1 MVETANTDHMM
12 KLILVTIIALCLMHG
27 LRADEPRPSYL
38 DATKSWS
45 ERADDLLGR
54 MTLEEK
60 AMFLDHKGPVIER
73 FSIRSDQWNQCLNG
87 IKWDRPATLF
97 PVCIA
102 MSATWNQ
109 ELIHE
114 VATALS
120 DEARGIYNGWKIDPR
135 SPGEHK
141 GLIYRAPVINIG
153 RNPYWGRNHEAW
165 GEDPY
170 LTGRMAVAY
179 VRGLQGNDP
188 RYLKVAAT
196 LKHYAVNNVEHGRT
210 ALDAK
215 VSERMLREYWLP
227 HFRDAVVEAK
237 AQSLMASYNA
247 INGTP
252 NNVNHWLLTK
262 VLKEEWQHEGF
273 VVSDLGGVKTMV
285 EGHGKGKMDYVDAVA
300 RSVMAGCDFS
310 DKEYAKHIP
319 QAVREGKLSEER
331 LHDAVKRVMMVRF
344 RLGEFDDFSLVPFS
358 KISPKVVGCEAHRK
372 LSLKTSQ
379 ESIVLLENHHDLL
392 PLDLSTIK
400 RVAVLGP
407 LADRVILN
415 NYNGVTGSTVTAL
428 QGLKNRLGSHVQVDF
443 AKSCEVIDRADVSV
457 RIDRESGFRGGASIK
472 FPGEKIGDSL
482 SFQIPIQKAG
492 TYSLRWHGKHFPSRG
507 RYQCTI
513 NGKPVGEPID
523 FYRSAEAYG
532 QVAEFSDILL
542 EQGELVVTWTL
553 IGKHPESSGMDA
565 HFDCL
570 ELRGAD
576 EKSFELEAVKYKT
589 QQKEDRL
596 AEAVEIARKADVAVV
611 CIGTNER
618 VEQEGNDRETLGLTG
633 KQEELALRVIAANPR
648 TIIVQMSA
656 GPLAVPTLKEKAPA
670 MLQAWWGGEEY
681 GHAIADVLLGKVN
694 PAGRLPHTVYATE
707 QQVPPQEEYD
717 ISKGFTYMYF
727 RGKPLYAF
735 GYGLSYTTF
744 RYRNLQVNPAN
755 DEVSVE
761 VRNEGQRDGDEVVQ
775 MYIASPASK
784 ESRPSMQLRG
794 FKRVSLKPGEMTIV
808 KMALDRTKLG
818 FWNETQKQFI
828 MDEGDYEIRIGGSS
842 DRIAL
847 TKTVRLR

>member
-1 MVETANTDHMM
+1 MKHVLLTVSGLFLALSLVAEETPPVYRD
-12 KLILVTIIALCLMHG
+12 VTK
-27 LRADEPRPSYL
+27 P
-38 DATKSWS
+38 WS
-45 ERADDLLGR
+45 ERVEDLLGR

-109 ELIHE
+109 DLIHE

-120 DEARGIYNGWKIDPR
+120 DEARGIYNGWKIDPHA
-135 SPGEHK
+135 PGEHK

-153 RNPYWGRNHEAW
+153 RNPFWGRNHEAW

-196 LKHYAVNNVEHGRT
+196 LKHYAVNNVEQGRT

-252 NNVNHWLLTK
+252 NNVNHWLLSR

-319 QAVREGKLSEER
+319 QAVKEGKLSEER
-331 LHDAVKRVMMVRF
+331 LHDAVRRVMMVRF
-344 RLGEFDDFSLVPFS
+344 RLGEFDDFSRVPFS
-358 KISPKVVGCEAHRK
+358 KIPPQVVGCEAHRQ

-379 ESIVLLENHHDLL
+379 QGIVLLENQNHLL
-392 PLDLSTIK
+392 PLDPSTIK

-407 LADRVILN
+407 LADRVIVN
-415 NYNGVTGSTVTAL
+415 NYNGVTGRTVSAL
-428 QGLKNRLGSHVQVDF
+428 QGLKNRLGDGVQVDYV
-443 AKSCEVIDRADVSV
+443 KGCEVIDGADVPV
-457 RIDRESGFRGGASIK
+457 RVDREAGFRGGASIK
-472 FPGEKIGDSL
+472 FLGEKVGDSV
-482 SFQIPIQKAG
+482 SFRIPIEKAG
-492 TYSLRWHGKHFPSRG
+492 RYALRWHGKHFPSRG
-507 RYQCTI
+507 RYQCAI
-513 NGKPVGEPID
+513 HGKPLGEAID
-523 FYRSAEAYG
+523 FYRTTETYAP
-532 QVAEFSDILL
+532 VAEFSDILL
-542 EQGELVVTWTL
+542 EKGELVVTWTL
-553 IGKHPESSGMDA
+553 TGKNSASSGMDA

-576 EKSFELEAVKYKT
+576 EKSFELEAVKYQT
-589 QQKEDRL
+589 YRQEDL
-596 AEAVEIARKADVAVV
+596 FTNAVELAGKADVAIV
-611 CIGTNER
+611 CIGTSER

-648 TIIVQMSA
+648 SIIVQMSA
-656 GPLAVPTLKEKAPA
+656 GPLTVPRLKEKAPA
-670 MLQAWWGGEEY
+670 MLQAWWGGDEY
-681 GHAIADVLLGKVN
+681 GNAIADVLLGRIN

-707 QQVPPQEEYD
+707 QQVPPQDEYD
-717 ISKGFTYMYF
+717 ISKGFTYMHL
-727 RGKPLYAF
+727 RDKPLYAF
-735 GYGLSYTTF
+735 GHGLSYTTF
-744 RYRNLQVNPAN
+744 EYRDLQVNPATH
-755 DEVSVE
+755 EVTVE
-761 VRNEGQRDGDEVVQ
+761 VRNNGKRDGDEVVQ
-775 MYIASPASK
+775 MYVKSPASQ
-784 ESRPSMQLRG
+784 EVRPAMQLRG
-794 FKRVSLKPGEMTIV
+794 FQRVSLKAGESKVV
-808 KMALDRTKLG
+808 KLVLDRDKLG
-818 FWNETQKQFI
+818 FWNETQKRFV
-828 MDEGDYEIRIGGSS
+828 MDPGDYEIRIGGSS

-847 TKTVRLR
+847 TKKVRLE

>member
-1 MVETANTDHMM
+1 MKHVLLTVSGLFLALSLVAEETPPVYRD
-12 KLILVTIIALCLMHG
+12 VTK
-27 LRADEPRPSYL
+27 P
-38 DATKSWS
+38 WS
-45 ERADDLLGR
+45 ERVEDLLGR

-109 ELIHE
+109 DLIHE

-120 DEARGIYNGWKIDPR
+120 DEARGIYNGWKIDPHA
-135 SPGEHK
+135 PGEHK

-153 RNPYWGRNHEAW
+153 RNPFWGRNHEAW

-196 LKHYAVNNVEHGRT
+196 LKHYAVNNVEQGRT

-252 NNVNHWLLTK
+252 NNVNHWLLTR

-319 QAVREGKLSEER
+319 QAVKEGKLSEER
-331 LHDAVKRVMMVRF
+331 LHDAVRRVMMVRF
-344 RLGEFDDFSLVPFS
+344 RLGEFDDFSRVPFS
-358 KISPKVVGCEAHRK
+358 KIPPQVVGCEAHRQ

-379 ESIVLLENHHDLL
+379 QGIVLLENQNHLL
-392 PLDLSTIK
+392 PLDPSTIK

-407 LADRVILN
+407 LADRVIVN
-415 NYNGVTGSTVTAL
+415 NYNGVTGRTVSAL
-428 QGLKNRLGSHVQVDF
+428 QGLKNRLGDGVQVDYV
-443 AKSCEVIDRADVSV
+443 KGCEVIDGADVPV
-457 RIDRESGFRGGASIK
+457 RVDREAGFRGGASIK
-472 FPGEKIGDSL
+472 FLGEKIGDSV
-482 SFQIPIQKAG
+482 SFRIPIEKAG
-492 TYSLRWHGKHFPSRG
+492 RYALRWHGKHFPSRG
-507 RYQCTI
+507 RYQCAI
-513 NGKPVGEPID
+513 HGKPLGEAID
-523 FYRSAEAYG
+523 FYRTTETYAP
-532 QVAEFSDILL
+532 VAEFSDILL
-542 EQGELVVTWTL
+542 EKGELVVTWTL
-553 IGKHPESSGMDA
+553 TGKNSASSGMDA

-576 EKSFELEAVKYKT
+576 EKSFELEAVKYQT
-589 QQKEDRL
+589 YRQEDL
-596 AEAVEIARKADVAVV
+596 FTNAVELAGKADVAIV
-611 CIGTNER
+611 CIGTSER

-648 TIIVQMSA
+648 SIIVQMSA
-656 GPLAVPTLKEKAPA
+656 GPLTVPRLKEKAPA

-681 GHAIADVLLGKVN
+681 GNAIADVLLGRIN

-707 QQVPPQEEYD
+707 QQVPPQDEYD
-717 ISKGFTYMYF
+717 ISKGFTYMHL
-727 RGKPLYAF
+727 RDKPLYAF
-735 GYGLSYTTF
+735 GHGLSYTTF
-744 RYRNLQVNPAN
+744 EYRDLQVNPATH
-755 DEVSVE
+755 EVTVE
-761 VRNEGQRDGDEVVQ
+761 VRNNGKRDGDEVVQ
-775 MYIASPASK
+775 MYVKSPASQ
-784 ESRPSMQLRG
+784 EVRPAMQLRG
-794 FKRVSLKPGEMTIV
+794 FQRVSLKAGESKVV
-808 KMALDRTKLG
+808 KLVLDRDKLG
-818 FWNETQKQFI
+818 FWNETQKRFV
-828 MDEGDYEIRIGGSS
+828 MDPGDYEIRIGGSS

-847 TKTVRLR
+847 TKTVRLE

>member
-1 MVETANTDHMM
+1 
-12 KLILVTIIALCLMHG
+12 
-27 LRADEPRPSYL
+27 
-38 DATKSWS
+38 
-45 ERADDLLGR
+45 
-54 MTLEEK
+54 
-60 AMFLDHKGPVIER
+60 MFLDHKGPVIER

-109 ELIHE
+109 DLIHE

-120 DEARGIYNGWKIDPR
+120 DEARGIYNGWKIDPHAA
-135 SPGEHK
+135 GEHK

-153 RNPYWGRNHEAW
+153 RNPFWGRNHEAW

-196 LKHYAVNNVEHGRT
+196 LKHYAVNNVEQGRT

-252 NNVNHWLLTK
+252 NNVNHWLLTR

-319 QAVREGKLSEER
+319 QAVKEGKLSEER
-331 LHDAVKRVMMVRF
+331 LHDAVRRVMMVRF
-344 RLGEFDDFSLVPFS
+344 RLGEFDDFSRVPFS
-358 KISPKVVGCEAHRK
+358 KIPPQVVGCEAHRQ

-379 ESIVLLENHHDLL
+379 QGIVLLENQNHLL
-392 PLDLSTIK
+392 PLDPSTIK

-407 LADRVILN
+407 LADRVIVN
-415 NYNGVTGSTVTAL
+415 NYNGATGRTVSAL
-428 QGLKNRLGSHVQVDF
+428 QGLKNRLGDGVQVDYV
-443 AKSCEVIDRADVSV
+443 KGCEVIDGADVPV
-457 RIDRESGFRGGASIK
+457 RVDREAGFRGGASIK
-472 FPGEKIGDSL
+472 FLGEKVGDSV
-482 SFQIPIQKAG
+482 SFRIPIEKAG
-492 TYSLRWHGKHFPSRG
+492 RYALRWHGKHFPSRG
-507 RYQCTI
+507 RYQCAI
-513 NGKPVGEPID
+513 HGKPLGEAID
-523 FYRSAEAYG
+523 FYRTTETYAP
-532 QVAEFSDILL
+532 VAEFSDILL
-542 EQGELVVTWTL
+542 EKGELVVTWTL
-553 IGKHPESSGMDA
+553 TGKNSASSGMDA

-576 EKSFELEAVKYKT
+576 EKSFELEAVKYQT
-589 QQKEDRL
+589 YRQEDL
-596 AEAVEIARKADVAVV
+596 FTNAVELAGKADVAIV
-611 CIGTNER
+611 CIGTSER

-648 TIIVQMSA
+648 SIIVQMSA
-656 GPLAVPTLKEKAPA
+656 GPLTVPRLKEKAPA

-681 GHAIADVLLGKVN
+681 GNAIADVLLGRIN

-707 QQVPPQEEYD
+707 QQVPPQDEYD
-717 ISKGFTYMYF
+717 ISKGFTYMHL
-727 RGKPLYAF
+727 RDKPLYAF
-735 GYGLSYTTF
+735 GHGLSYTTF
-744 RYRNLQVNPAN
+744 EYRDLQVNPATH
-755 DEVSVE
+755 EVTVE
-761 VRNEGQRDGDEVVQ
+761 VRNNGKRDGDEVVQ
-775 MYIASPASK
+775 MYVKSPASQ
-784 ESRPSMQLRG
+784 EVRPAMQLRG
-794 FKRVSLKPGEMTIV
+794 FQRVSLKAGESKVV
-808 KMALDRTKLG
+808 KLVLDRDKLG
-818 FWNETQKQFI
+818 FWNETQKRFV
-828 MDEGDYEIRIGGSS
+828 MDPGDYEIRIGGSS

-847 TKTVRLR
+847 TKKVRLE

>member
-1 MVETANTDHMM
+1 MKHVLLTVSGLFLALSLVAEETPPVYRD
-12 KLILVTIIALCLMHG
+12 VTK
-27 LRADEPRPSYL
+27 P
-38 DATKSWS
+38 WS
-45 ERADDLLGR
+45 ERVEDLLGR

-109 ELIHE
+109 DLIHE

-120 DEARGIYNGWKIDPR
+120 DEARGIYNGWKIDPHA
-135 SPGEHK
+135 PGEHK

-153 RNPYWGRNHEAW
+153 RNPFWGRNHEAW

-196 LKHYAVNNVEHGRT
+196 LKHYAVNNVEQGRT

-252 NNVNHWLLTK
+252 NNVNHWLLTR

-319 QAVREGKLSEER
+319 QAVKEGKLSEER
-331 LHDAVKRVMMVRF
+331 LHDAVRRVMMVRF
-344 RLGEFDDFSLVPFS
+344 RLGEFDDFSRVPFS
-358 KISPKVVGCEAHRK
+358 KIPPQVVGCEAHRQ

-379 ESIVLLENHHDLL
+379 QGIVLLENQNHLL
-392 PLDLSTIK
+392 PLDPSTIK

-407 LADRVILN
+407 LADRVIVN
-415 NYNGVTGSTVTAL
+415 NYNGFTERTVSAL
-428 QGLKNRLGSHVQVDF
+428 QGLKNRLGDGIQVDYV
-443 AKSCEVIDRADVSV
+443 KGCEVIDGADVPV
-457 RIDRESGFRGGASIK
+457 RVDREAGFRGGASIK
-472 FPGEKIGDSL
+472 FLGEKIGDSV
-482 SFQIPIQKAG
+482 SFRIPIEKAG
-492 TYSLRWHGKHFPSRG
+492 RYALRWHGKHFPSRG
-507 RYQCTI
+507 RYQCAI
-513 NGKPVGEPID
+513 HGKPLGEAID
-523 FYRSAEAYG
+523 FYRTTETYAP
-532 QVAEFSDILL
+532 VAEFSDILL
-542 EQGELVVTWTL
+542 EKGELVVTWTL
-553 IGKHPESSGMDA
+553 TGKNSASSGMDA

-576 EKSFELEAVKYKT
+576 EKSFELEAVKYQT
-589 QQKEDRL
+589 YRQEDL
-596 AEAVEIARKADVAVV
+596 FTNAVELAGKADVAIV
-611 CIGTNER
+611 CIGTSER

-648 TIIVQMSA
+648 SIIVQMSA
-656 GPLAVPTLKEKAPA
+656 GPLTVPRLKEKAPA

-681 GHAIADVLLGKVN
+681 GNAIADVLLGRIN

-707 QQVPPQEEYD
+707 QQVPPQDEYD
-717 ISKGFTYMYF
+717 ISKGFTYMHL
-727 RGKPLYAF
+727 RDKPLYAF
-735 GYGLSYTTF
+735 GHGLSYTTF
-744 RYRNLQVNPAN
+744 EYRDLQVNPATH
-755 DEVSVE
+755 EVTVE
-761 VRNEGQRDGDEVVQ
+761 VRNNGKRDGDEVVQ
-775 MYIASPASK
+775 MYVKSPASQ
-784 ESRPSMQLRG
+784 EVRPVMQLRG
-794 FKRVSLKPGEMTIV
+794 FQRVSLKAGESKVV
-808 KMALDRTKLG
+808 KLVLDRDKLG
-818 FWNETQKQFI
+818 FWNETQKRFV
-828 MDEGDYEIRIGGSS
+828 MDPGDYEIRIGGSS

-847 TKTVRLR
+847 TKKVRLE

>member
-1 MVETANTDHMM
+1 MKHVLLTVSGLFLALSLVAEETPPVYRD
-12 KLILVTIIALCLMHG
+12 VTK
-27 LRADEPRPSYL
+27 P
-38 DATKSWS
+38 WS
-45 ERADDLLGR
+45 ERVEDLLGR

-109 ELIHE
+109 DLIHE

-120 DEARGIYNGWKIDPR
+120 DEARGIYNGWKIDPHAA
-135 SPGEHK
+135 GEHK

-153 RNPYWGRNHEAW
+153 RNPFWGRNHEAW

-196 LKHYAVNNVEHGRT
+196 LKHYAVNNVEQGRT

-252 NNVNHWLLTK
+252 NNVNHWLLTR

-319 QAVREGKLSEER
+319 QAVKEGKLSEER
-331 LHDAVKRVMMVRF
+331 LHDAVRRVMMVRF
-344 RLGEFDDFSLVPFS
+344 RLGEFDDFSRVPFS
-358 KISPKVVGCEAHRK
+358 KIPPQVVGCEAHRQ

-379 ESIVLLENHHDLL
+379 QGIVLLENQNHLL
-392 PLDLSTIK
+392 PLDPSTIK

-407 LADRVILN
+407 LADRVIVN
-415 NYNGVTGSTVTAL
+415 NYNGATGRTVSAL
-428 QGLKNRLGSHVQVDF
+428 QGLKNRLGDGVQVDYV
-443 AKSCEVIDRADVSV
+443 KGCEVIDGADVPV
-457 RIDRESGFRGGASIK
+457 RVDREAGFRGGASIK
-472 FPGEKIGDSL
+472 FLGEKVGDSV
-482 SFQIPIQKAG
+482 SFRIPIEKAG
-492 TYSLRWHGKHFPSRG
+492 RYALRWHGKHFPSRG
-507 RYQCTI
+507 RYQCAI
-513 NGKPVGEPID
+513 HGKPLGEAID
-523 FYRSAEAYG
+523 FYRTTETYAP
-532 QVAEFSDILL
+532 VAEFSDILL
-542 EQGELVVTWTL
+542 EKGELVVTWTL
-553 IGKHPESSGMDA
+553 TGKNSASSGMDA

-576 EKSFELEAVKYKT
+576 EKSFELEAVKYQT
-589 QQKEDRL
+589 YRQEDL
-596 AEAVEIARKADVAVV
+596 FTNAVELAGKADVAIV
-611 CIGTNER
+611 CIGTSER

-648 TIIVQMSA
+648 SIIVQMSA
-656 GPLAVPTLKEKAPA
+656 GPLTVPRLKEKAPA

-681 GHAIADVLLGKVN
+681 GNAIADVLLGRIN

-707 QQVPPQEEYD
+707 QQVPPQDEYD
-717 ISKGFTYMYF
+717 ISKGFTYMHL
-727 RGKPLYAF
+727 RDKPLYAF
-735 GYGLSYTTF
+735 GHGLSYTTF
-744 RYRNLQVNPAN
+744 EYRDLQVNPATH
-755 DEVSVE
+755 EVTVE
-761 VRNEGQRDGDEVVQ
+761 VRNNGKRDGDEVVQ
-775 MYIASPASK
+775 MYVKSPASQ
-784 ESRPSMQLRG
+784 EVRPAMQLRG
-794 FKRVSLKPGEMTIV
+794 FQRVSLKAGESKVV
-808 KMALDRTKLG
+808 KLVLDRDKLG
-818 FWNETQKQFI
+818 FWNETQKRFV
-828 MDEGDYEIRIGGSS
+828 MDPGDYEIRIGGSS

-847 TKTVRLR
+847 TKKVRLE

>member
-1 MVETANTDHMM
+1 
-12 KLILVTIIALCLMHG
+12 
-27 LRADEPRPSYL
+27 
-38 DATKSWS
+38 
-45 ERADDLLGR
+45 
-54 MTLEEK
+54 
-60 AMFLDHKGPVIER
+60 MFLDHKGPVIER

-109 ELIHE
+109 DLIHE

-120 DEARGIYNGWKIDPR
+120 DEARGIYNGWKIDPHA
-135 SPGEHK
+135 PGEHK

-153 RNPYWGRNHEAW
+153 RNPFWGRNHEAW

-196 LKHYAVNNVEHGRT
+196 LKHYAVNNVEQGRT

-252 NNVNHWLLTK
+252 NNVNHWLLTR

-319 QAVREGKLSEER
+319 QAVKEGKLSEER
-331 LHDAVKRVMMVRF
+331 LHDAVRRVMMVRF
-344 RLGEFDDFSLVPFS
+344 RLGEFDDFSRVPFS
-358 KISPKVVGCEAHRK
+358 KIPPQVVGCEAHRQ

-379 ESIVLLENHHDLL
+379 QGIVLLENQNHLL
-392 PLDLSTIK
+392 PLDPSTIK

-407 LADRVILN
+407 LADRVIVN
-415 NYNGVTGSTVTAL
+415 NYNGVTGRTVSAL
-428 QGLKNRLGSHVQVDF
+428 QGLKNRLGDGVQVDYV
-443 AKSCEVIDRADVSV
+443 KGCEVIDGADVPV
-457 RIDRESGFRGGASIK
+457 RVDREAGFRGGASIK
-472 FPGEKIGDSL
+472 FLGEKIGDSV
-482 SFQIPIQKAG
+482 SFRIPIEKAG
-492 TYSLRWHGKHFPSRG
+492 RYALRWHGKHFPSRG
-507 RYQCTI
+507 RYQCAI
-513 NGKPVGEPID
+513 HGKPLGEAID
-523 FYRSAEAYG
+523 FYRTTETYAP
-532 QVAEFSDILL
+532 VAEFSDILL
-542 EQGELVVTWTL
+542 EKGELVVTWTL
-553 IGKHPESSGMDA
+553 TGKNSASSGMDA

-576 EKSFELEAVKYKT
+576 EKSFELEAVKYQT
-589 QQKEDRL
+589 YRQEDL
-596 AEAVEIARKADVAVV
+596 FTNAVELAGKADVAIV
-611 CIGTNER
+611 CIGTSER

-648 TIIVQMSA
+648 SIIVQMSA
-656 GPLAVPTLKEKAPA
+656 GPLTVPRLKEKAPA

-681 GHAIADVLLGKVN
+681 GNAIADVLLGRIN

-707 QQVPPQEEYD
+707 QQVPPQDEYD
-717 ISKGFTYMYF
+717 ISKGFTYMHL
-727 RGKPLYAF
+727 RDKPLYAF
-735 GYGLSYTTF
+735 GHGLSYTTF
-744 RYRNLQVNPAN
+744 EYRDLQVNPATH
-755 DEVSVE
+755 EVTVE
-761 VRNEGQRDGDEVVQ
+761 VRNNGKRDGDEVVQ
-775 MYIASPASK
+775 MYVKSPASQ
-784 ESRPSMQLRG
+784 EVRPAMQLRG
-794 FKRVSLKPGEMTIV
+794 FQRVSLKAGESKVV
-808 KMALDRTKLG
+808 KLVLDRDKLG
-818 FWNETQKQFI
+818 FWNEPQKRFV
-828 MDEGDYEIRIGGSS
+828 MDPGDYEIRIGGSS

-847 TKTVRLR
+847 TKTVRLE

>member
-1 MVETANTDHMM
+1 MKHILFTMM
-12 KLILVTIIALCLMHG
+12 ALCLVRI
-27 LRADEPRPSYL
+27 LRADEAGPAYL

-45 ERADDLLGR
+45 ERVDDLLGR

-97 PVCIA
+97 PVCVA

-109 ELIHE
+109 ELVHE

-120 DEARGIYNGWKIDPR
+120 DEARGIYNGWKSDPR

-319 QAVREGKLSEER
+319 QAVQEGKLSEER
-331 LHDAVKRVMMVRF
+331 LNDAVRRVMMVRF
-344 RLGEFDDFSLVPFS
+344 RLGEFDDFPLVPFS
-358 KISPKVVGCEAHRK
+358 KISPQVVGCEAHRR
-372 LSLKTSQ
+372 LSRKTSQ
-379 ESIVLLENHHDLL
+379 ESIVLLENHDDLL
-392 PLDLSTIK
+392 PLDPSAIK

-407 LADRVILN
+407 LADRVIVN
-415 NYNGVTGSTVTAL
+415 NYNGVTGHTVSAW
-428 QGLKNRLGSHVQVDF
+428 QGLKNRLGDKVQVDY
-443 AKSCEVIDRADVSV
+443 AKGCEVVDGADISV
-457 RIDRESGFRGGASIK
+457 RIDREQAFRGGASIK
-472 FPGEKIGDSL
+472 FSGEKTGDSL
-482 SFQIPIQKAG
+482 SFHIPIEKAG
-492 TYSLRWHGKHFPSRG
+492 TYSLRWYGKHFPSRG
-507 RYQCTI
+507 RYQCSI
-513 NGKPVGEPID
+513 HGKPVGEAID
-523 FYRSAEAYG
+523 FYRSAGAYG
-532 QVAEFSDILL
+532 QIADFPDILL

-553 IGKHPESSGMDA
+553 MGKNPDSSGMDA
-565 HFDCL
+565 HFDCV

-589 QQKEDRL
+589 HRKEDQL
-596 AEAVEIARKADVAVV
+596 AEAVEMARKADVAVV
-611 CIGTNER
+611 CIGTSER
-618 VEQEGNDRETLGLTG
+618 VEQEGNDRETLSLTG
-633 KQEELALRVIAANPR
+633 RQQELALRVIAANPR
-648 TIIVQMSA
+648 TVVVQMSA
-656 GPLAVPTLKEKAPA
+656 GPLTVPELKEKAPA
-670 MLQAWWGGEEY
+670 MLQAWWGGEEC
-681 GHAIADVLLGKVN
+681 GHAIADVLLGRIN

-717 ISKGFTYMYF
+717 ISKGFTYMHL

-735 GYGLSYTTF
+735 GHGLSYTTF
-744 RYRNLQVNPAN
+744 EYRDMQVNPATH
-755 DEVSVE
+755 EVTVE
-761 VRNEGQRDGDEVVQ
+761 VRNNGKRDGDEVVQ
-775 MYIASPASK
+775 MYVKSPASQ
-784 ESRPSMQLRG
+784 EVRPSMQLRG
-794 FKRVSLKPGEMTIV
+794 FQRVSLKAGESKVV
-808 KMALDRTKLG
+808 KLVLDPSKLG
-818 FWNETQKQFI
+818 FWNETQNRFV
-828 MDEGDYEIRIGGSS
+828 MDQGDYEIRIGGSS
-842 DRIAL
+842 DRIVL

>member
-1 MVETANTDHMM
+1 MKHVLLTVSGLFLALSLVAEETPPVYRD
-12 KLILVTIIALCLMHG
+12 VTK
-27 LRADEPRPSYL
+27 P
-38 DATKSWS
+38 WS
-45 ERADDLLGR
+45 ERVEDLLGR

-109 ELIHE
+109 DLIHE

-120 DEARGIYNGWKIDPR
+120 DEARGIYNGWKIDPHAA
-135 SPGEHK
+135 GEHK

-153 RNPYWGRNHEAW
+153 RNPFWGRNHEAW

-196 LKHYAVNNVEHGRT
+196 LKHYAVNNVEQGRT

-252 NNVNHWLLTK
+252 NNVNHWLLTR

-319 QAVREGKLSEER
+319 QAVKEGKLSEER
-331 LHDAVKRVMMVRF
+331 LHDAVRRVMMVRF
-344 RLGEFDDFSLVPFS
+344 RLGEFDDFSRVPFS
-358 KISPKVVGCEAHRK
+358 KIPPQVVGCEAHRQ

-379 ESIVLLENHHDLL
+379 QGIVLLENQNHLL
-392 PLDLSTIK
+392 PLDPSTIK
-400 RVAVLGP
+400 RVAVLGL
-407 LADRVILN
+407 LADRVIVN
-415 NYNGVTGSTVTAL
+415 NYNGVTGRTVSAL
-428 QGLKNRLGSHVQVDF
+428 QGLKNRLGDGVQVDYV
-443 AKSCEVIDRADVSV
+443 KGCEVIDGADVPV
-457 RIDRESGFRGGASIK
+457 RVDREAGFRGGASIK
-472 FPGEKIGDSL
+472 FLGEKIGDSV
-482 SFQIPIQKAG
+482 SFRIPIEKAG
-492 TYSLRWHGKHFPSRG
+492 RYALRWHGKHFPSRG
-507 RYQCTI
+507 RYQCAI
-513 NGKPVGEPID
+513 HGKPLGEAID
-523 FYRSAEAYG
+523 FYRTTETYAP
-532 QVAEFSDILL
+532 VAEFSDILL
-542 EQGELVVTWTL
+542 EKGELVVTWTL
-553 IGKHPESSGMDA
+553 TGKNSASSGMDA

-576 EKSFELEAVKYKT
+576 EKSFELEAVKYQT
-589 QQKEDRL
+589 YRQEDL
-596 AEAVEIARKADVAVV
+596 FTNAVELAGKADVAIV
-611 CIGTNER
+611 CIGTSER
-618 VEQEGNDRETLGLTG
+618 VEQEGNDRETLGLSG
-633 KQEELALRVIAANPR
+633 KQEELALRIIAANPR
-648 TIIVQMSA
+648 SIIVQMSA
-656 GPLAVPTLKEKAPA
+656 GPLTVPRLKEKAPA

-681 GHAIADVLLGKVN
+681 GNAIADVLLGRIN

-707 QQVPPQEEYD
+707 QQVPPQDEYD
-717 ISKGFTYMYF
+717 ISKGFTYMHL
-727 RGKPLYAF
+727 RDKPLYAF
-735 GYGLSYTTF
+735 GHGLSYTTF
-744 RYRNLQVNPAN
+744 EYRDLQVNPATH
-755 DEVSVE
+755 EVTVE
-761 VRNEGQRDGDEVVQ
+761 VRNNGKRDGDEVVQ
-775 MYIASPASK
+775 MYVKSPASQ
-784 ESRPSMQLRG
+784 EVRPAMQLRG
-794 FKRVSLKPGEMTIV
+794 FQRVSLKAGESKVV
-808 KMALDRTKLG
+808 KLVLDRDKLG
-818 FWNETQKQFI
+818 FWNETQKRFV
-828 MDEGDYEIRIGGSS
+828 MDPGDYEIRIGGSS

-847 TKTVRLR
+847 TKKVRLE